1 MHRLRSKGC
10 TSFIELDGRMSCCP
24 VPPIQ
29 TPNIVL
35 YGNQTPLNGAGANT
49 EGGRLRRLMKFQ
61 NNGVTCVADTAP
73 NACGVCKPPQTE
85 QPPITPAESSRIH
98 DVMVRCGTGTQSG
111 YVTQD
116 RVRELLARTNQGK
129 QFGSED
135 QRIQNVIQNVALCST
150 YPNDPL
156 ERFLNK
162 NVNGS
167 NVYVGYAFPE
177 ACPPLP
183 PPPAP
188 PARACVL
195 TKNEK
200 Y

>member
-1 MHRLRSKGC
+1 MQVSN
-10 TSFIELDGRMSCCP
+10 
-24 VPPIQ
+24 PP
-29 TPNIVL
+29 L
-35 YGNQTPLNGAGANT
+35 YGNQMPFNGSGANT
-49 EGGRLRRLMKFQ
+49 EGGRLRRMMKFH
-61 NNGVTCVADTAP
+61 NNGVTSVAETVP
-73 NACGVCKPPQTE
+73 NACGICKPERTE
-85 QPPITPAESSRIH
+85 QPPITPAESSRIF

-116 RVRELLARTNQGK
+116 RVRELLARTERGK

-135 QRIQNVIQNVALCST
+135 QRIQNVIQNNALCST
-150 YPNDPL
+150 YPDDPL
-156 ERFLNK
+156 MRFQNITI
-162 NVNGS
+162 NGS
-167 NVYVGYAFPE
+167 NVYVGPAFPV

>member
-1 MHRLRSKGC
+1 
-10 TSFIELDGRMSCCP
+10 MSDPTCCP
-24 VPPIQ
+24 VPPMNAF
-29 TPNIVL
+29 PPSA
-35 YGNQTPLNGAGANT
+35 YGNQMPYNGAGANT

-61 NNGVTCVADTAP
+61 NRGVTSVAETATD
-73 NACGVCKPPQTE
+73 ACTLCKPIQRT
-85 QPPITPAESSRIH
+85 QPDITPTENSRIL
-98 DVMVRCGTGTQSG
+98 DVMVKCGTGSQSGQVTQS
-111 YVTQD
+111 
-116 RVRELLARTNQGK
+116 RVQELLARTERGK

-135 QRIQNVIQNVALCST
+135 QRIQNLLLESQRCSEFV
-150 YPNDPL
+150 NDPL
-156 ERFLNK
+156 ERFQNK
-162 NVNGS
+162 TVNGQ
-167 NVYVGYAFPE
+167 NIYLGPAFPE